1 MRQVGVSI
9 RSHLGSTCWHYTVTF
24 SLVRV
29 SVSSKQLKDGCL
41 YHLRGKQ
48 DLALKLHCCFF
59 GLFLHCLPIPSLPWL
74 AVVSAYSFELRES
87 HEGWMMPRSGG
98 HRKAFVPIIPA
109 GSCSISIP
117 GKVSCLRQGCSKENC
132 TLLPS
137 VWNNT
142 ACWTGRENPVAT
154 ADAVGCQ
161 PDIHPQHLPHTLLVF
176 PNMYLL
182 MFIHSGFQRRLA
194 HLSPGMGLIGIIRKL
209 LFPWR

>member
-1 MRQVGVSI
+1 MSLPGGDCEEFYRNGSKRVCSACGHSSDWLVMRQVGVSI

-48 DLALKLHCCFF
+48 DLALKLHCCFL

-142 ACWTGRENPVAT
+142 ACWLVGRI
-154 ADAVGCQ
+154 Q
-161 PDIHPQHLPHTLLVF
+161 
-176 PNMYLL
+176 
-182 MFIHSGFQRRLA
+182 
-194 HLSPGMGLIGIIRKL
+194 
-209 LFPWR
+209 